1 MTFNQLIVGSIVQ
14 FIFHMLLH
22 ILDYQGGLDMDY
34 KYKVDYQVI
43 ARRVKEV
50 REAARLTQAEFAE
63 KIGIS
68 TNAVAKLETNR
79 MTTSLWT
86 LVNISNVLHMDINYF
101 LCDSSEQINET
112 DELDLSL
119 NSRLHGLSAK
129 DKMFLLHIIE
139 GLKRYNTNS

>member
-1 MTFNQLIVGSIVQ
+1 
-14 FIFHMLLH
+14 MLLH

-112 DELDLSL
+112 HELDLSL